1 MREFLVIGALL
12 MGAYFWIGREIGR
25 PAGVLVADQPLQGQV
40 YATLLRQKNGY
51 QIAILASFDIRARV
65 IAAERYRFDRGAAL
79 SPVDL
84 ALGWGAMSDSAVLR
98 RISIA
103 QGGRS
108 YSWWVSKD
116 YPVPRDIIETHSANM
131 HMIPANDDI
140 ERRLKS
146 IRAGNLVHIK
156 GYLVEVANEEG
167 FRWKSSLTR
176 SDTGAGACELVWV
189 ESLETW

>member
-12 MGAYFWIGREIGR
+12 MGAYLWSGREIAR
-25 PAGVLVADQPLQGQV
+25 PAGVLVAEEPVQRPV
-40 YATLLRQKNGY
+40 YTSMSRQKHGY
-51 QIAILASFDIRARV
+51 QIALLASFDIRARV

-84 ALGWGAMSDSAVLR
+84 VLGWRAMSDSAVLKQ
-98 RISIA
+98 ISIS
-103 QGGRS
+103 QGGRL
-108 YSWWVSKD
+108 YSWWVNKD
-116 YPVPRDIIETHSANM
+116 YPVPRNIIETHSANM

-146 IRAGNLVHIK
+146 LRAGNLVHIT
-156 GYLVEVANEEG
+156 GYLVEATKNDG
-167 FRWKSSLTR
+167 LRWKSSLTR

-189 ESLETW
+189 ESLDAW